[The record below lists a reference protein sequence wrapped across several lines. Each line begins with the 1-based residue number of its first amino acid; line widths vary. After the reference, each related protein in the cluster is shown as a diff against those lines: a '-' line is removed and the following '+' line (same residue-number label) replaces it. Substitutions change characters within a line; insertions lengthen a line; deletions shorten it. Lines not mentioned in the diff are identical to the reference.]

1 MDNNNNLMRSFDPV
15 TMEGYKYMVAGEKYC
30 IKSRGCR
37 SCSNEDVLKVI
48 TVEKIWRCTGN
59 LLRLERGMMLKDVC
73 LSMALSKMLNRR
85 FAGFKLSEAKLPKT
99 HDFVFKGLLAGDKP
113 HQRAFRVIEE
123 ELVFVHDLYYTRY
136 SYLYQKGRYL
146 ALCLPIIMFGLSLYG

>member
-1 MDNNNNLMRSFDPV
+1 MSP
-15 TMEGYKYMVAGEKYC
+15 EASGSPKYPHLVAGEKYC

-85 FAGFKLSEAKLPKT
+85 FSGFKLSEELPKT
-99 HDFVFKGLLAGDKP
+99 HDFVFKGLLLAGDKP
-113 HQRAFRVIEE
+113 HQRAYSGSSRKSLFLSMTCVTQDT
-123 ELVFVHDLYYTRY
+123 LTSTR
-136 SYLYQKGRYL
+136 R
-146 ALCLPIIMFGLSLYG
+146 ADT

>member
-1 MDNNNNLMRSFDPV
+1 
-15 TMEGYKYMVAGEKYC
+15 MV
-30 IKSRGCR
+30 
-37 SCSNEDVLKVI
+37 L
-48 TVEKIWRCTGN
+48 T
-59 LLRLERGMMLKDVC
+59 
-73 LSMALSKMLNRR
+73 KMLNRR